1 MRTEVETDA
10 SGRRS
15 RPTSQIG
22 LPAASSRV
30 TSRATSPA
38 PGDDQAEWARQE
50 QQVRVF
56 SSVLLSA
63 PNTNQRYGPCQM
75 IIRQQDQ
82 TLDTIGG
89 TLTTLA
95 EQAGLMGREIME
107 HNEYVHPRCCATPP
121 TDIVHFT

>member
-1 MRTEVETDA
+1 MRAEVETDA

-30 TSRATSPA
+30 SSRATSPA

-50 QQVRVF
+50 QQVRVLPNVF
-56 SSVLLSA
+56 LFV
-63 PNTNQRYGPCQM
+63 PNTDQRYGLCQM

-107 HNEYVHPRCCATPP
+107 HNEYVHPRWCSTPP
-121 TDIVHFT
+121 TDIVRFT